1 MDFVGC
7 TGKEAEGAV
16 RMLKILKNLGVY
28 KWLVA
33 MVFLLVF
40 IQSMADLF
48 LPTLMADIIDN
59 GVVVGNVPYIW
70 QIGGWMLAVSAFGAA
85 AAVTASYFS
94 SKAAMGMGR
103 DVRRQV
109 FTHVEQFSLQEF
121 DEVGTASLITR
132 TTNDITQVQ
141 QVVLVLLR
149 MVVSAPIMLVGGLIM
164 AISKDAKLS
173 LVIIGAMP
181 VLVISILFILK
192 RGIPLFTVV
201 QKRLDRLNLVL
212 RENLT
217 GIRVIRAFTREPQ
230 EQVRLEKANRE
241 LTDVS
246 IRVNKIMAFL
256 MPVMML
262 VMNLTVVAII
272 WFGGIRI
279 NNGAMQ
285 IGDLMAFIQ
294 YVMLIMFALV
304 MASMMFI
311 MIPRA
316 AVSANRINEVLAMR
330 PAFQDTGTQTAD
342 RERGTIAFEHVT
354 FSYPGAEEPVLS
366 DITFHAKAGETTAI
380 IGGTG
385 SGKSTLINLIPRFYE
400 VSEGSIRVN
409 GVDIRDASQDEI
421 RSKIGFVPQKSTL
434 FSGTVTDNIRF
445 GKQDAEAHEIEH
457 AATIAQADDFIQA
470 MEDGYD
476 TYVEQGGS
484 NLSGGQKQ
492 RLSIARALI
501 RKPDLYIFDDSFSAL
516 DFKTDSKLRAALA
529 DETKEATVLLIGQRV
544 SSLMGADHIIVLEKG
559 RIAGMGTHNELL
571 ETNKVYREIAE
582 SQLSE
587 EEIA

>member
-1 MDFVGC
+1 
-7 TGKEAEGAV
+7 
-16 RMLKILKNLGVY
+16 MLKILKNLRAY

-33 MVFLLVF
+33 AVFGLVF

-59 GVVVGNVPYIW
+59 GVVTGDVAYIW
-70 QIGGWMLAVSAFGAA
+70 RIGGWMLLVSAVGAIA
-85 AAVTASYFS
+85 AIATSFYS
-94 SKAAMGMGR
+94 SRAAMGMGR

-121 DEVGTASLITR
+121 DQFGTASLITR

-149 MVVSAPIMLVGGLIM
+149 MVASAPIMLVGGLIM
-164 AISKDAKLS
+164 AISQDAKLS

-181 VLVISILFILK
+181 VLFFSILLILK
-192 RGIPLFTVV
+192 KGIPLFTEV
-201 QKRLDRLNLVL
+201 QKRLDRLNLVF

-217 GIRVIRAFTREPQ
+217 GIRVIRAFTRE
-230 EQVRLEKANRE
+230 EAEKARLERANRE

-311 MIPRA
+311 MVPRA
-316 AVSANRINEVLAMR
+316 AVSAKRINEVLAMR
-330 PAFQDTGTQTAD
+330 PAFEDLGTGTAD
-342 RERGTIAFEHVT
+342 REPGTLEFEGVS

-366 DITFHAKAGETTAI
+366 DISFRANAGETTAI

-400 VSEGSIRVN
+400 VSEGTIRVN
-409 GVDIRDASQDEI
+409 GVDIREAPQNEV
-421 RSKIGFVPQKSTL
+421 RSKIGIVPQKSVL
-434 FSGTVTDNIRF
+434 FSGTVAENIRF
-445 GKQDAEAHEIEH
+445 GKPGANEADVEH
-457 AATIAQADDFIQA
+457 AARVAQADEFIQRLD
-470 MEDGYD
+470 DGYA
-476 TYVEQGGS
+476 TYVEQGGA

-492 RLSIARALI
+492 RLAIARALI
-501 RKPDLYIFDDSFSAL
+501 RKPDIYIFDDSFSAL
-516 DFKTDSKLRAALA
+516 DFKTDSRLRAALEA
-529 DETKEATVLLIGQRV
+529 ETERATVLLVGQRV
-544 SSLMGADHIIVLEKG
+544 STMKTADRIIVLEKG
-559 RIAGMGTHNELL
+559 RIAGMGTHEELL
-571 ETNKVYREIAE
+571 KNNKVYREIAE

>member
-1 MDFVGC
+1 
-7 TGKEAEGAV
+7 
-16 RMLKILKNLGVY
+16 MLKILKNLKVY
-28 KWLVA
+28 KWLVG

-40 IQSMADLF
+40 IQAMADLF

-59 GVVVGNVPYIW
+59 GVVVGDVPYIW
-70 QIGGWMLAVSAFGAA
+70 QIGGWMLAVSALGAVA
-85 AAVTASYFS
+85 SVTASYFS

-164 AISKDAKLS
+164 AISKDARLS

-181 VLVISILFILK
+181 VLVVSILFILK
-192 RGIPLFTVV
+192 KGIPLFTEV

-217 GIRVIRAFTREPQ
+217 GIRVIRAFTREQ
-230 EQVRLEKANRE
+230 EEQVRLEKANRE

-330 PAFQDTGTQTAD
+330 PAFEDLGTQTAD
-342 RERGTIAFEHVT
+342 RERGTIAFDHVT

-366 DITFHAKAGETTAI
+366 DISFSAKAGETTAI

-400 VSEGSIRVN
+400 VSAGAIRVN

-421 RSKIGFVPQKSTL
+421 RSKIGFVPQKSIL
-434 FSGTVTDNIRF
+434 FSGTVAENIRF

-457 AATIAQADDFIQA
+457 AAKVAQANDFIDA

-492 RLSIARALI
+492 RLAIARALI

-529 DETKEATVLLIGQRV
+529 RETEEATVLLIGQRV
-544 SSLMGADHIIVLEKG
+544 SSLMNADRIIVLEKG
-559 RIAGMGTHNELL
+559 RIAGMGTHEELL
-571 ETNKVYREIAE
+571 RTNKVYREIAE

-587 EEIA
+587 GEIA